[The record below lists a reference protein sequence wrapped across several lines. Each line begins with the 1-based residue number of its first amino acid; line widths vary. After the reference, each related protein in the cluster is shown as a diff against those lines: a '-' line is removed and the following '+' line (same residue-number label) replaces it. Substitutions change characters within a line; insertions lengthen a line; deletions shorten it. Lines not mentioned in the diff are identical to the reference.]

1 MLRLRSAQ
9 SGRKQ
14 TAFVKS
20 LSLEELTA
28 QSLLKDQVVKLSR
41 HNSELTKEE
50 QQCLW

>member
-1 MLRLRSAQ
+1 MLRSRSAQ

-14 TAFVKS
+14 TALVKS
-20 LSLEELTA
+20 WSLEELTA

-41 HNSELTKEE
+41 YNSELAKEE